1 MTQAATAYEAWDKRW
16 ATEDGRAD
24 WLAPESFVTDRL
36 DRFRNAGVERVLDL
50 GCGVGRHAVELA
62 RQGFAVSALD
72 ASPAGLSEARAAA
85 ERAGVQVDWQLSKI
99 DPLPYPATQF
109 DLVLSWNVI
118 YHGSGDDTKA
128 AVDEIRRVLRP
139 GGLFLGTFLAKRNA
153 RFGEG
158 RLVATDTYVIDGEEE
173 KDHAHFYV
181 DLFGL
186 HRLLGGFQVL
196 DLEQREHRK
205 PGSWHWHVLAEQA

>member
-16 ATEDGRAD
+16 ATEAGRAD

-36 DRFRNAGVERVLDL
+36 DRFRNAGVSRVLDL

-72 ASPAGLSEARAAA
+72 ASPAGLSEGRAAA
-85 ERAGVQVDWQLSKI
+85 ERAGLQIDWQLARF
-99 DPLPYPATQF
+99 DPLPYPAARF

-118 YHGSGDDTKA
+118 YHGSGDDTQS

-186 HRLLGGFQVL
+186 HRVLAGFHVL